1 MSAAF
6 RILATL
12 AALLAAQGALAG
24 CSREIIA
31 PLSPTGAT
39 VRVKDGMF
47 TGAYPDILRGAAKAG
62 CNITMQA
69 VPRAR
74 LEWLFENGQS
84 DLLMPASRTPSR
96 DRVGLFVPM
105 ISNRPTVISLGGS
118 RPPLANAAELL
129 ARQELRVVVVRGYN
143 YGEAYEQLLQALEKQ
158 GRLYREVDA
167 MAVARLMQAGAAE
180 LTIMSPTIIS
190 ALANAFPD
198 RVPGLAARLRIE
210 PLPELP
216 WVQDGV
222 YISKQALGAED
233 RAALRDIFEKAARS
247 ETVLEAYRRYH
258 PAEVLK
264 ESIRPR

>member
-1 MSAAF
+1 MSAAL
-6 RILATL
+6 RILAAA
-12 AALLAAQGALAG
+12 AALFAAHGAWAG
-24 CSREIIA
+24 CSREIAA

-39 VRVKDGMF
+39 VRVKDGVLS
-47 TGAYPDILRGAAKAG
+47 GAYPDVLRGAAKAG
-62 CNITMQA
+62 CSIAMQA

-84 DLLMPASRTPSR
+84 DLLLPASRTPSR
-96 DRVGLFVPM
+96 DKAGIFVPM
-105 ISNRPTVISLGGS
+105 ISNRPTIISLGGS
-118 RPPLANAAELL
+118 RPPLVNAADLL
-129 ARQELRVVVVRGYN
+129 ARQDLRVVVVRGYN

-167 MAVARLMQAGAAE
+167 TAVARLMLAGAAE
-180 LTIMSPTIIS
+180 LTIMSPTVIFG
-190 ALANAFPD
+190 LAQAYPD

-222 YISKQALGAED
+222 YLSRQTLSPED
-233 RAALRDIFEKAARS
+233 RNALREVFEKAARN
-247 ETVLEAYRRYH
+247 ETVLEAYRRHYS
-258 PAEVLK
+258 AEVLR